1 MSIYLFVIFLAL
13 RPVLGTWHVPVS
25 VIKLLCCSLQLAS
38 SLSSALMTFIEPM
51 LLAFYSLLTL
61 LSDITHSE
69 SHPCCLWT
77 SHLCAPMVPCIFLFY
92 IYHIILFFLSTYIYY
107 LSNFWGEEF
116 CASCT
121 YTQVLAIELQ
131 ELVMDREAWR
141 AAVHRV
147 AKSRTRLSDWT
158 ELNYSI
164 NIH

>member
-1 MSIYLFVIFLAL
+1 MSIYLFVIFIAL

-77 SHLCAPMVPCIFLFY
+77 SHLCIY
-92 IYHIILFFLSTYIYY
+92 IYIYTLYIPILYISYHFIFSEYLYLLPVKFLRRGILCFVYIYTSIGHRTPGVGDGQGG
-107 LSNFWGEEF
+107 L
-116 CASCT
+116 ASC
-121 YTQVLAIELQ
+121 
-131 ELVMDREAWR
+131 
-141 AAVHRV
+141 
-147 AKSRTRLSDWT
+147 SS
-158 ELNYSI
+158 
-164 NIH
+164 